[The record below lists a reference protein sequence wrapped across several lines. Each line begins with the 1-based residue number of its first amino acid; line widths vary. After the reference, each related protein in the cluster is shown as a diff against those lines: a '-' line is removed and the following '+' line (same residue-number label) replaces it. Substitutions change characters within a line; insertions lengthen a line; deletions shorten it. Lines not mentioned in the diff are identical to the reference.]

1 MAGVDVRRG
10 DDLHGTV
17 RAGGDREEAELPTGG
32 LIRPFYPDARTLPRD
47 RYIGERDQMDTL
59 KSGDSLG
66 VEQKLTSNNGKHAL
80 RLQGDGNLVLYTDA
94 DVAWSSGTE
103 GKNAVR
109 AELQGDGNF
118 VLYTSDNTAVWAT
131 GTSGSDTTLTLRNDR
146 ELVLSGG
153 DGTVLWTS
161 NTSNGEPLEEPSAA
175 PAPAAPAAAAARTY
189 TVQSGDTLWGI
200 AEQFYGD
207 GNRYMEIANAN
218 GISNPD
224 LINPGQV
231 LTIP

>member
-1 MAGVDVRRG
+1 
-10 DDLHGTV
+10 
-17 RAGGDREEAELPTGG
+17 
-32 LIRPFYPDARTLPRD
+32 
-47 RYIGERDQMDTL
+47 MDTL